1 MAQMFVMGAVVAIE
15 TTFKLFYLAEV
26 LLFFP
31 TVHRRVAMMTTLSR
45 MYHLEPLKTW
55 PQLFQVSYLYS
66 NNMYVLTRQFN

>member
-45 MYHLEPLKTW
+45 MYHLEPLKT